1 MRLTQGFARRSRE
14 CIIMFV
20 FSRTQFI
27 FFLFSYAETWGA
39 LIQNLGRKKNAI
51 TKSGL

>member
-20 FSRTQFI
+20 I

-39 LIQNLGRKKNAI
+39 FIQNLGRKKNAI